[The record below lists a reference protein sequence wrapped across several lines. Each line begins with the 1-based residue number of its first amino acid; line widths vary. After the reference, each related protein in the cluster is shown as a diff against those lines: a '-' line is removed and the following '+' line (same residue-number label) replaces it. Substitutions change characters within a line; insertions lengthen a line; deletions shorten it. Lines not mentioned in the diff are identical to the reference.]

1 MTTAQ
6 DRTTTLTTGSNQSG
20 RRTVLRVGAW
30 SARATF
36 ALAVAHAPAMVA
48 SGAATGPPR
57 DPYWAR
63 RPLAM
68 AALGAVMAT
77 ATLTVAVH
85 YLKLSLA
92 RPGRLEGDRVIG
104 VFGYGVVLPLVR
116 LLIGRVFVRGADD
129 LPERAG
135 TTGG

>member
-1 MTTAQ
+1 
-6 DRTTTLTTGSNQSG
+6 
-20 RRTVLRVGAW
+20 
-30 SARATF
+30 
-36 ALAVAHAPAMVA
+36 
-48 SGAATGPPR
+48 
-57 DPYWAR
+57 
-63 RPLAM
+63 M